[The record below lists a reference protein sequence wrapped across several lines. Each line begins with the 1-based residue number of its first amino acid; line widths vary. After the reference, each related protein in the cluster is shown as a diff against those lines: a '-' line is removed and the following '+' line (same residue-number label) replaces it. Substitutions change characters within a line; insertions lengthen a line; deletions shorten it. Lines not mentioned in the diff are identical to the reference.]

1 MGIWPRNPKKCQK
14 TGKIPKKVAK
24 MAYFGPKNGQIR
36 GQIRGQKWAKSGQ
49 MAKSGQIRTE
59 KSQ

>member
-14 TGKIPKKVAK
+14 TGKIPKKVVK

-49 MAKSGQIRTE
+49 LAKSGQIRTE